1 MQDEN
6 DRYKIA
12 LLQLSNGDHDVG
24 IANLEQIISL
34 YPDSIQAR
42 KSVFVLAK
50 YYRNE
55 KQYDR
60 AINYYNKYMSNYP
73 EQEFFVQKSMQGI
86 LDCLISLG
94 DVNLAEKTANSLADL
109 VNGIAD
115 PRSVFDASEN
125 LFVKGQYQLANS
137 TFLFGLSAANKFIN
151 NSHSEYERNLTRL
164 HMIRSAYSLGK
175 MEIANDASQAA
186 IADLVAYMATPVNV
200 TEKSDYLYSQ
210 ILLWA
215 AKIANDFEDYSKSRG
230 FLEIFLH
237 RYPDHKDT
245 DYAKFQLVRIMMRRW
260 EIDNIRITDI
270 SNRTHVHNKNLA
282 FILQSGVL
290 DTVKNLIQTINVVE
304 FKKEAAQWT
313 EYLQ

>member
-1 MQDEN
+1 
-6 DRYKIA
+6 
-12 LLQLSNGDHDVG
+12 
-24 IANLEQIISL
+24 
-34 YPDSIQAR
+34 
-42 KSVFVLAK
+42 
-50 YYRNE
+50 
-55 KQYDR
+55 
-60 AINYYNKYMSNYP
+60 
-73 EQEFFVQKSMQGI
+73 
-86 LDCLISLG
+86 
-94 DVNLAEKTANSLADL
+94 
-109 VNGIAD
+109 
-115 PRSVFDASEN
+115 
-125 LFVKGQYQLANS
+125 
-137 TFLFGLSAANKFIN
+137 
-151 NSHSEYERNLTRL
+151 
-164 HMIRSAYSLGK
+164 MIRSAYSLGK